1 MFYQFKYVLVK
12 ICCITGCWS
21 TYDKGKTVRFY
32 RLPSE
37 KEERKCWIKAIRNN
51 NILDGPDTV
60 AYERHFP
67 RNCTKINVNGK
78 DRSNEPPS
86 IFENIPLSIV
96 PTPLSKQRVTKR
108 TSLSVR
114 DQKEDELAQYI
125 EHDRVAFEE
134 LCKDIHTRQFVFPL
148 TSFVINENLISNLII
163 FYSL

>member
-1 MFYQFKYVLVK
+1 M
-12 ICCITGCWS
+12 
-21 TYDKGKTVRFY
+21 
-32 RLPSE
+32 
-37 KEERKCWIKAIRNN
+37 
-51 NILDGPDTV
+51 
-60 AYERHFP
+60 
-67 RNCTKINVNGK
+67 
-78 DRSNEPPS
+78 
-86 IFENIPLSIV
+86 
-96 PTPLSKQRVTKR
+96 PTPPSKQRVTKR